1 MCAQYVCEEPPR
13 GGHEVSS
20 AVGGGPLE
28 ELRNKHT
35 KRTVSPQA
43 KHLKGMTENKKRLY

>member
-1 MCAQYVCEEPPR
+1 MCVRSVCEEPHR

-35 KRTVSPQA
+35 KRTISPLA
-43 KHLKGMTENKKRLY
+43 KHLKRDD